1 MILDLCCGT
10 GTIGLSLT
18 KHVQVKKIIGVEM
31 VTEAVEDAR
40 VNAKENQI
48 SNVEFI
54 DQKAEVAMFVISK
67 DLGPLQKCVAIV

>member
-1 MILDLCCGT
+1 
-10 GTIGLSLT
+10 
-18 KHVQVKKIIGVEM
+18 M